1 MTDVGWVANSSPPVT
16 TAKLTSGL
24 LPQRLKALDWRE
36 PVFLRGVLP
45 SEGPAVAIVGS
56 RAASKAGME
65 RAHQLARHLGARG
78 IHVVSG
84 GALGIDGAAHRG
96 ALAAGATTTVVLGN
110 GPDIAYPARHAKIFR
125 DVLAGG
131 GGLASL
137 VPDGTQPRPYLFPRR
152 NQLIAALAD
161 AVIVV
166 EADIRSGSLSTAHA
180 ARKLGRIVA
189 AWPGTRG
196 CMRLLATGAGVV
208 ESGEDAERAVRGTPR
223 MPAPAA
229 LDPITQQVKDAVAR
243 GASSVE
249 AICNLTGLSVR
260 AVLRA
265 LPLLER
271 CS

>member
-1 MTDVGWVANSSPPVT
+1 LTDVAWVANSSPPVT
-16 TAKLTSGL
+16 TAKLTSDL
-24 LPQRLKALDWRE
+24 LPQRLNALGWRE
-36 PVFLRGVLP
+36 PVFLRGALP
-45 SEGPAVAIVGS
+45 SDGPAVAIVGS

-110 GPDIAYPARHAKIFR
+110 GLDIAYPARHAQMFR
-125 DVLAGG
+125 DVLARG

-137 VPDGTQPRPYLFPRR
+137 WPDGVEPRPYMFPRR
-152 NQLIAALAD
+152 NHLIAALAD

-166 EADIRSGSLSTAHA
+166 EADVRSGSLSTAQA

-196 CMRLLATGAGVV
+196 CARLLTTGAGIV
-208 ESGEDAERAVRGTPR
+208 ETDEDAELAVRGTPR
-223 MPAPAA
+223 MPPPVV
-229 LDPITQQVKDAVAR
+229 LDPITQQVKDAIGR

-249 AICNLTGLSVR
+249 AICKLTGLSVR